1 MEYRTLGRTGL
12 VVSVLGFGALEIG
25 RNWPY
30 WRQDKDDFSRPTEA
44 DAIKVIH
51 KAMDVGI
58 NFFDTAPA
66 YQDSEEILGK
76 AFKGMRKE
84 VLIGTKCG
92 EWFDGNN
99 SVYDYSYVETKKFID
114 NSLRLLQTDYIDL
127 LQIHSASAD
136 VIRRGETLA
145 AMKEA
150 QQRGK
155 VRFIGLSTDFID
167 AAQLAIESGEYDS
180 LQVSYNCINSE
191 MMKNVFPSAQK
202 KNLGIIIKDG
212 MARGKLSPKYADGTT
227 PEERT
232 MIERI
237 KSIADK
243 HQMSLP
249 ELAVRFVISHP
260 AVSSVII
267 GTKKIDNL
275 LANSASVANGALPQE
290 ILNSIAEINS

>member
-12 VVSVLGFGALEIG
+12 AVSVLGFGTLEIG

-114 NSLRLLQTDYIDL
+114 NSLLLLQTDYIDL